1 MDNDLHILLVR
12 ADLLLPL
19 HTKIHFELIRIT
31 FPATEN
37 TINVKHSKPIFSSK
51 FPFLQKLALNRGAL
65 QGNRIARMVTHPELP
80 KSPVSLRTKAMK
92 LCIILCE
99 STVAVF
105 PTLIFILLT
114 FAPCTPPFIL
124 SMLPNCQPVQTTLLG
139 RGIQGLIHL
148 YEIWTISHIT
158 YSGSIWIFYILFVG
172 IDCML
177 NYLNLLKRQ
186 SFAILNSEDK
196 DNCVRLYCSIQILE
210 KWFNSFV
217 MDKILPCVIICV
229 PALEIVALFV
239 CVNLHQDISGLGFL
253 LFPLVAFDA
262 AMIIILVFPLA
273 SWVYKESKETI
284 RDISSKVIFLDNKAL
299 TRRQIRS
306 FIPLRVKFGSN
317 FIDRTTALV
326 IQNFVLN
333 RTMTLTLIRSRKIIT

>member
-1 MDNDLHILLVR
+1 M
-12 ADLLLPL
+12 
-19 HTKIHFELIRIT
+19 HFPCRIY
-31 FPATEN
+31 
-37 TINVKHSKPIFSSK
+37 SKQSYYYYIVF
-51 FPFLQKLALNRGAL
+51 
-65 QGNRIARMVTHPELP
+65 TELP

-177 NYLNLLKRQ
+177 NYLNLLKR
-186 SFAILNSEDK
+186 SVNSIALLITNKTHMFLNFF
-196 DNCVRLYCSIQILE
+196 Q
-210 KWFNSFV
+210 F
-217 MDKILPCVIICV
+217 
-229 PALEIVALFV
+229 
-239 CVNLHQDISGLGFL
+239 LGK
-253 LFPLVAFDA
+253 
-262 AMIIILVFPLA
+262 A
-273 SWVYKESKETI
+273 SPY
-284 RDISSKVIFLDNKAL
+284 
-299 TRRQIRS
+299 
-306 FIPLRVKFGSN
+306 
-317 FIDRTTALV
+317 
-326 IQNFVLN
+326 
-333 RTMTLTLIRSRKIIT
+333 